1 MIPPLIGESQ
11 NIKNIK
17 KLIDKIAKTG
27 ENILICGETGVG
39 KDLVVQS
46 LYHQSNRVGKPFV
59 KLNCA
64 CLTESLFEID
74 ISFVDKPA
82 TKEKS
87 QQKCRLFDKISG
99 GILYLDN
106 IDLLSPSH
114 QLEILPFL
122 DNDARQILDLQ
133 APVSMDVS
141 IISSTNQDLYKMVNE
156 GKFNERLYFRSSAVR
171 IDIDPLRERTEDI
184 PLLIDYYYKK
194 YASNNNNQKKITND
208 RVTMEK
214 LCTYHW
220 PGNVRELQN
229 VLKRIVFLEGT
240 GECISDLIGTSIVD
254 YNSVDDETTEEML
267 AQSNNLSD
275 YIKLR
280 ESELSTLPYKKAR
293 KKLVGIVEREL
304 ISNVLEETGWNRTKA
319 SKLLDLSYKTLLWK
333 IRELDIQPSERWE
346 K

>member
-1 MIPPLIGESQ
+1 MVFPLIGESQ

-17 KLIDKIAKTG
+17 TLIDKVAKTG

-46 LYHQSNRVGKPFV
+46 LYHQSNRVGKLFV

-74 ISFVDKPA
+74 ISCFDKTA
-82 TKEKS
+82 TKETS

-122 DNDARQILDLQ
+122 ENDDHQILDLQ
-133 APVSMDVS
+133 APVSVDVCM
-141 IISSTNQDLYKMVNE
+141 ISSTNQDLYKMVKK
-156 GKFNERLYFRSSAVR
+156 GKFNERLYFRLSTVR

-184 PLLIDYYYKK
+184 SFLIDYYYKK

-214 LCTYHW
+214 LYAYHW

-229 VLKRIVFLEGT
+229 VLKRIVFLGGT
-240 GECISDLIGTSIVD
+240 GEYISDLIGTSIVD

-275 YIKLR
+275 FFKLS

>member
-1 MIPPLIGESQ
+1 MIYPLIGESQ

-17 KLIDKIAKTG
+17 TLIDKIAKTG

-82 TKEKS
+82 TKEIS

-122 DNDARQILDLQ
+122 DNDDRQILDLQ
-133 APVSMDVS
+133 APVSMDVC

-194 YASNNNNQKKITND
+194 YASNNNSQKKITND

-214 LCTYHW
+214 LCAYHW

-267 AQSNNLSD
+267 AQPNDLSD

-333 IRELDIQPSERWE
+333 IRELDIKPSERWE

>member
-171 IDIDPLRERTEDI
+171 IDIDPLRKRTEDI

-319 SKLLDLSYKTLLWK
+319 SKLLDLSYKTLLLK